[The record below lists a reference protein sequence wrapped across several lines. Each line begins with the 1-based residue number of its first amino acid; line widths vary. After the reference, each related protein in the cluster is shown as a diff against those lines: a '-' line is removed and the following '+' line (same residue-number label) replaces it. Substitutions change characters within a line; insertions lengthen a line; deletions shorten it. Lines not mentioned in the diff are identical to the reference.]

1 MAVGAWSISRECSLG
16 VDAVDEVKSQRQAV
30 ERYTIRYHACRRLPR
45 RTVSVQAAEWAM
57 FVSSVEENGNGIRYH
72 PSLP

>member
-30 ERYTIRYHACRRLPR
+30 ERYTIRYHASR
-45 RTVSVQAAEWAM
+45 
-57 FVSSVEENGNGIRYH
+57 GG
-72 PSLP
+72 PSQQK